1 MNIKSGSVH
10 FFFNSSPFIVQVIL
24 WAGENTRKEE
34 TRMKKMFPLCIALLL
49 IGTMTMGL
57 TGCMDDAMSKKEP
70 TATETKAAEPAPAV
84 PAAPAAP
91 AAEPAPAAPPAK

>member
-1 MNIKSGSVH
+1 
-10 FFFNSSPFIVQVIL
+10 
-24 WAGENTRKEE
+24 
-34 TRMKKMFPLCIALLL
+34 MFPLCIALLL

-70 TATETKAAEPAPAV
+70 TATETKAAEPT

-91 AAEPAPAAPPAK
+91 PAPASERPRAARREK